1 MSANQPTNTPAPDW
15 RELRRQER
23 AARRASRDSSGAWL
37 LGVVLIGVGIFLFLQ
52 NWYGMILQ
60 NWWALFILLPA
71 AGCLVASWRVWREE
85 GGALS
90 LRLLAP
96 LVIGLMLLALTLIFL
111 FGYAVNW
118 WLVLPVLLIG
128 FGILV
133 MLTSFFRLD

>member
-15 RELRRQER
+15 RELRRQGR
-23 AARRASRDSSGAWL
+23 AARRASRDSSGAWI

-85 GGALS
+85 GGAFS
-90 LRLLAP
+90 LRLFAP

-111 FGYAVNW
+111 FDYAVNW
-118 WLVLPVLLIG
+118 WLVLPVLLVG